1 MSRRLS
7 LRLALGIVFEMPT
20 DATVRLAAPDE
31 KKALEDL
38 QRQASLVWEEY
49 REELLAHRDAIEL
62 PFERLNAGHTRVA
75 ERDGQ
80 ILGFCEVLPLPETA
94 MPILMDYFPRTC
106 NLATWHRPTP
116 GTGSRACGGVTRS
129 SMAVGNR
136 QSKSPRILQ
145 LLARGRRANTFWPG
159 SGHAQRPVG

>member
-94 MPILMDYFPRTC
+94 MPILMDY
-106 NLATWHRPTP
+106 
-116 GTGSRACGGVTRS
+116 S
-129 SMAVGNR
+129 
-136 QSKSPRILQ
+136 
-145 LLARGRRANTFWPG
+145 
-159 SGHAQRPVG
+159 